1 MGFQVLLFLL
11 AIAASAISQTV
22 AVPTANASSTDPNAA
37 IICPKARQ
45 ALEASH
51 QKRVVVQLI
60 VNADGSVNWF
70 KVLSPKGL
78 HLERDPEVREGF
90 ENSHF
95 DPAHK
100 DGQPVRIL
108 INMGFNC
115 SFDQPATGPEQQPRT
130 R

>member
-1 MGFQVLLFLL
+1 M
-11 AIAASAISQTV
+11 
-22 AVPTANASSTDPNAA
+22 
-37 IICPKARQ
+37 
-45 ALEASH
+45 
-51 QKRVVVQLI
+51 I

-78 HLERDPEVREGF
+78 HLEKDPEVGEGF
-90 ENSHF
+90 KNSHF

-100 DGQPVRIL
+100 DGQPVRVL

-115 SFDQPATGPEQQPRT
+115 SFDQPATSSEQQRT

>member
-1 MGFQVLLFLL
+1 
-11 AIAASAISQTV
+11 V
-22 AVPTANASSTDPNAA
+22 ALPTTNAPSTDPNAA

-51 QKRVVVQLI
+51 QKRVVVQMI

-95 DPAHK
+95 DPAQK
-100 DGQPVRIL
+100 DGRPVRVL

-115 SFDQPATGPEQQPRT
+115 SFDQPAASSEQQRT

>member
-1 MGFQVLLFLL
+1 MGFRVLLFLL
-11 AIAASAISQTV
+11 AIAASATSQTV

-45 ALEASH
+45 SLEASH
-51 QKRVVVQLI
+51 QKRVVVQMI

-78 HLERDPEVREGF
+78 HLEKDPEVREGF

-100 DGQPVRIL
+100 DGQAVRVL

-115 SFDQPATGPEQQPRT
+115 SFDQPATSPEQQRT